1 MVASTAPEFDVRRT
15 GSSRFM
21 IWKTSFWSSGV
32 YLQSK
37 LSTSQRPNCAERSE
51 EHFIER
57 RGERVSKTNGWVS
70 FSTARSAERS
80 GRGRGGGGTAVCSF
94 RALHREYARLPK
106 GSLAHLWETLEPV
119 QQVVNDIAVDCHPT
133 LLVEHLVEH
142 NDAVADDVDVRVLE
156 HLVEHVEKILAI
168 GASD

>member
-57 RGERVSKTNGWVS
+57 RGERVSKTKGGLALVPRGAPS
-70 FSTARSAERS
+70 AAEGDEGVGVPPSVAFAHFIASMLVFQKARSLTS
-80 GRGRGGGGTAVCSF
+80 GKP
-94 RALHREYARLPK
+94 L
-106 GSLAHLWETLEPV
+106 SLFNRW
-119 QQVVNDIAVDCHPT
+119 
-133 LLVEHLVEH
+133 
-142 NDAVADDVDVRVLE
+142 
-156 HLVEHVEKILAI
+156 
-168 GASD
+168 